1 MQSVSFKI
9 NSVEN
14 GWFEAEFS
22 TISKRTAVSA
32 SDKWGNDA
40 PTHLIKIV
48 NQLLSGK
55 TTSGY
60 ITLDEIP
67 GTYVLFFDYS
77 GDNCLLYIFYTS
89 EETCHWKE
97 MHTYGEMTL
106 SEFLGKIPVK
116 ELLFFSEIDLTYLA
130 ESLYKAFD
138 FYTEKKHLI
147 SYEENWNPFPA
158 KEFNKLETLIQNENY
173 SSFKYITA

>member
-40 PTHLIKIV
+40 PKYLIKII

-55 TTSGY
+55 ANSGY
-60 ITLDEIP
+60 VTLDEIP
-67 GTYVLFFDYS
+67 GTYVIFFDNS

-106 SEFLGKIPVK
+106 SEFIEKISVK
-116 ELLFFSEIDLTYLA
+116 ELLLFAEIDLAYLA
-130 ESLYKAFD
+130 ESIYKAFD
-138 FYTEKKHLI
+138 FYTEKKHTSI
-147 SYEENWNPFPA
+147 YEENWNSFPS
-158 KEFNKLETLIQNENY
+158 KEFIKLEALIQNEND
-173 SSFKYITA
+173 SGLKYITA